1 MSDQAFT
8 IKLDRREGYEF
19 RTDLVQPAGGALVVD
34 EAPPLGKGAGPN
46 PARMLGA
53 AIGHCLSASLL
64 FCMGKARIP
73 VGGLRSTVEGSLVRN
88 ERGRLRI
95 GRIDVLLQPEIA
107 QEDTGRIARCLEVFE
122 DFCIVTQSVR
132 AGIDVSVKVEP
143 VVLESPALLD
153 SILSLAR
160 AS

>member
-1 MSDQAFT
+1 MSDLDFT
-8 IKLDRREGYEF
+8 LTLERGQNYEF
-19 RTDLVQPAGGALVVD
+19 RTDLVQPGGRALVVD
-34 EAPPLGKGAGPN
+34 EAPPLGRGAGPN

-73 VGGLRSTVEGSLVRN
+73 VGGMRSTVAGSLVRN
-88 ERGRLRI
+88 ERGRLRV
-95 GRIDVLLQPEIA
+95 GRVDVLLQPEIA
-107 QEDTGRIARCLEVFE
+107 REDAGRIARCLEVFE

-143 VVLESPALLD
+143 VVLESPDLLD
-153 SILSLAR
+153 SILALQR

>member
-8 IKLDRREGYEF
+8 IQLDRRDGYEF
-19 RTDLVQPAGGALVVD
+19 RADLVQPDGRALVLD

-53 AIGHCLSASLL
+53 AIGHCLSARLL
-64 FCMGKARIP
+64 FALRKARIP
-73 VGGLRSTVEGSLVRN
+73 VGGMRSTVQGSLVRN

-95 GRIDVLLQPEIA
+95 GRIDVLLRPEIA
-107 QEDTGRIARCLEVFE
+107 QEDAGRIARCLEVFE

-132 AGIDVSVKVEP
+132 DGLAVDVRVVPAGGEQ
-143 VVLESPALLD
+143 
-153 SILSLAR
+153 R
-160 AS
+160 AT